1 MTIIKLL
8 CSPPLHLSVM
18 TSRFVEN
25 QLQSVA
31 ILIASDAMSITP
43 RPSFVLCVV
52 TLLLMVTACA
62 PFAPPERAAQ
72 SAPMPSAYLHPSSEA
87 RYPKSWWQ
95 AFDAPELNAL
105 VEEALGN
112 NFSLRESWARL
123 RQAEAL
129 VIRSRADSYPDL
141 SLDGSS
147 SVGQRQTANGQR
159 TTAREESYAL
169 GLSSGYEIDLWGRIN
184 SMRQAELL
192 EAMATREELNAAAI
206 TLAANVTTRWIGII
220 AQRLQRALV
229 EAQLKA
235 NQTVL
240 ELLELRFRKSLA
252 SALDVLQQRQLVE
265 QSRSQLPLI
274 DQSEYQLLH
283 ELAVLLGRMPFS
295 LPRIKHAAFDIPAG
309 VPAAGLPAQLLAARP
324 DIRAARRRL
333 ESADWMVAAAK
344 ADRLPAIR
352 LTAGATFQSSELN
365 LLFDNWLVNLAAGL
379 SAPLFDG
386 RLRKAQIELREAV
399 VAADL
404 ASYRGVILAAMRE
417 VEDALVSE
425 EKLREHLSGLAAQLE
440 AARLAL
446 NEARSRYLN
455 GVADYLSVLTQL
467 LSVQNLERSQ
477 IQRRADLLVA
487 RVDLYRALGGHW
499 TDPLLPKPQ
508 N

>member
-72 SAPMPSAYLHPSSEA
+72 SEPMPSAYLHPSSEA

-159 TTAREESYAL
+159 TTDSEESYAL

-252 SALDVLQQRQLVE
+252 SALDLT
-265 QSRSQLPLI
+265 PL
-274 DQSEYQLLH
+274 
-283 ELAVLLGRMPFS
+283 
-295 LPRIKHAAFDIPAG
+295 
-309 VPAAGLPAQLLAARP
+309 
-324 DIRAARRRL
+324 
-333 ESADWMVAAAK
+333 
-344 ADRLPAIR
+344 
-352 LTAGATFQSSELN
+352 
-365 LLFDNWLVNLAAGL
+365 
-379 SAPLFDG
+379 
-386 RLRKAQIELREAV
+386 
-399 VAADL
+399 
-404 ASYRGVILAAMRE
+404 
-417 VEDALVSE
+417 
-425 EKLREHLSGLAAQLE
+425 
-440 AARLAL
+440 
-446 NEARSRYLN
+446 
-455 GVADYLSVLTQL
+455 
-467 LSVQNLERSQ
+467 
-477 IQRRADLLVA
+477 
-487 RVDLYRALGGHW
+487 
-499 TDPLLPKPQ
+499 
-508 N
+508 